1 MDLLNT
7 QSMKT
12 SFHFT
17 KATTISS
24 TDKRRAGRVASVSS
38 VEGEENVE
46 CEVREGS
53 KEAVKLVHKSAM
65 KIVKVK
71 KDEITSNG
79 RKGCTDL
86 LVRLLG
92 GRQGKRRQW

>member
-1 MDLLNT
+1 MLNVRLE
-7 QSMKT
+7 
-12 SFHFT
+12 
-17 KATTISS
+17 KAL
-24 TDKRRAGRVASVSS
+24 
-38 VEGEENVE
+38 
-46 CEVREGS
+46 

-86 LVRLLG
+86 LVRLLEAG
-92 GRQGKRRQW
+92 KARGDNGEGYGYKYDNGWERHHIRDVDVVVLVVIEARRGRRVTCE